1 MATLYDQIYR
11 RCPVAIQ
18 NLGISAYG
26 YYWKWQRFGREF
38 ERSCAGFSER
48 DRWPPGRMQSY
59 LEARLRQ
66 VLHSA
71 ATSAYYR
78 EKWRAAGISAAQLA
92 EITPDTLHRL
102 PILPK
107 DDVRLSPLAFLPESA
122 RRSGRKYSFFTSGS
136 TGTPLRAICSRGAH
150 QRFMA
155 AREVRSFGWAGTSL
169 RRPRAMIGGRLIV
182 PDGRADPPF
191 YRYNIAE
198 RQVYLSA
205 YHIAPAHVSDY
216 VRGLNRY
223 RPDVI
228 TGYAFSQATL
238 ARMMHQQG
246 LALEYV
252 PRAAITSSEKL
263 TAEMRAIIFNAW
275 GCRAYQEYGSVEN
288 CCLATE
294 CEFGGLH
301 VSPDFGI
308 LEIVDDDGYPVPAG
322 VEGRVLCTGLLND
335 TQLLIRYDIGDL
347 AAWSKDTCPC
357 GRDHLPLL
365 QELSGRVEDAVVG
378 SDGRELVRFHG
389 VFVNLPHVMM
399 GQVVQI
405 SKTEYLV
412 RVVAESG
419 FGEAEIQ
426 EIRRRFSERLGD
438 VKVHVETSSD
448 LERTA
453 NGKVKAVIN
462 RCFEKAKP

>member
-1 MATLYDQIYR
+1 
-11 RCPVAIQ
+11 
-18 NLGISAYG
+18 
-26 YYWKWQRFGREF
+26 
-38 ERSCAGFSER
+38 
-48 DRWPPGRMQSY
+48 
-59 LEARLRQ
+59 
-66 VLHSA
+66 
-71 ATSAYYR
+71 
-78 EKWRAAGISAAQLA
+78 
-92 EITPDTLHRL
+92 
-102 PILPK
+102 
-107 DDVRLSPLAFLPESA
+107 
-122 RRSGRKYSFFTSGS
+122 
-136 TGTPLRAICSRGAH
+136 
-150 QRFMA
+150 
-155 AREVRSFGWAGTSL
+155 
-169 RRPRAMIGGRLIV
+169 MIGGRLIV

-275 GCRAYQEYGSVEN
+275 GCRAYQKYGSVEN

-365 QELSGRVEDAVVG
+365 QELSGRVEDAVIG

-405 SKTEYLV
+405 STTEYLV

-426 EIRRRFSERLGD
+426 EIRRRFSERLGE